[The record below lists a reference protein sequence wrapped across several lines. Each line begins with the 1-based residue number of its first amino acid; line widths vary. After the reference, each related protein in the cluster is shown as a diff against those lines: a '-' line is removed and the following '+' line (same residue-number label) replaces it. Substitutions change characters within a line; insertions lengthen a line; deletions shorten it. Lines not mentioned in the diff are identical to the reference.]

1 MTVCGNHKRCMYG
14 IKNGAGI
21 SDVLRKN
28 RKSDICT
35 FTERAQTWSTDPET
49 GRRNY
54 DRIEQGVENEI
65 SIDYRNWK
73 IWPSSVY

>member
-1 MTVCGNHKRCMYG
+1 MRCMFG